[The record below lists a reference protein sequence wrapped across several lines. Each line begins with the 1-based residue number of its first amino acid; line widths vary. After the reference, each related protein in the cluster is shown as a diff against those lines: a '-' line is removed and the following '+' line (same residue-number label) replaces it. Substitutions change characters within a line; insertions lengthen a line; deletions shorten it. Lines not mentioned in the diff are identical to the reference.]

1 MASPYEIPELPLK
14 FDLEDKAILK
24 QAARAH
30 RQLAELKGIAQ
41 TIPNESILINTLAL
55 QEAKDSSEVENIV
68 TTQDDLFRFDSK
80 LADLE
85 NAPAA
90 KEVHRYREAVRVG
103 FSELRKGLPLTN
115 NVLKEVQSVLTGRQ
129 DGFRTIPGTELRD
142 NFGGIVY
149 RPPQAGDEI
158 VRLMSNL
165 EEFINIPEKA
175 DWDPLVKLA
184 VIHHQFESIHPFYD
198 GNGRTGRILC
208 ILYLIA
214 NGLQDLPILYL
225 SRYITQNKRAYYV
238 LLQNIRDSNGAAADW
253 RVWVMFILKGIEETA
268 RHTISI
274 VGGIKTLMTE
284 YKNTLR
290 PAFGK
295 TYKHELINHLF
306 FHPYTKIEFMEEAL
320 QVERKTAAKYLD
332 RIVALGLLVKI
343 KKWRSNYYVNEKL
356 VDLLINH
363 QALGPS

>member
-1 MASPYEIPELPLK
+1 MTKYEIPELPLK
-14 FDLEDKAILK
+14 FELEDKAILK
-24 QAARAH
+24 QAAKAH
-30 RQLAELKGIAQ
+30 QQLAELKGVAQ

-55 QEAKDSSEVENIV
+55 QEARDSSEVENIV
-68 TTQDDLFRFDSK
+68 TTQDDLFRFDPK
-80 LADLE
+80 LKDLE

-90 KEVHRYREAVRVG
+90 KEVYRYREAVRTG
-103 FSELRKGLPLTN
+103 FASLRKGLPLTN
-115 NVLKEVQSVLTGRQ
+115 NVIKEIQSVLTRRQ
-129 DGFRTIPGTELRD
+129 DGFRTIPGTGLRD
-142 NFGGIVY
+142 NLGGIVY
-149 RPPQAGDEI
+149 LPPQDGDEI
-158 VRLMSNL
+158 LRLMANL
-165 EEFINIPEKA
+165 ESFINLPELV

-198 GNGRTGRILC
+198 GNGRTGRIVC

-238 LLQNIRDSNGAAADW
+238 LLQNVRDSNGAETDW
-253 RVWVMFILKGIEETA
+253 RAWVMFILKGIEETA

-274 VGGIKTLMTE
+274 VGGIKTLMGE
-284 YKNTLR
+284 YKNALR

-295 TYKHELINHLF
+295 AYKHELINHLF

-332 RIVALGLLVKI
+332 RIVELGMLSKV
-343 KKWRSNYYVNEKL
+343 KKWRSNYYINEKL

-363 QALGPS
+363 QELGNA